1 MNIELKYNNLWVK
14 KLKKLSKKVHKKV
27 HKKYKKTQKN
37 TQKNVLVIIK
47 RLQEE
52 TMCHMGRI
60 ILQTPMTGVEWVD
73 SLD

>member
-14 KLKKLSKKVHKKV
+14 KLKKLSKKVHKK
-27 HKKYKKTQKN
+27 TQKS
-37 TQKNVLVIIK
+37 TKKHTKNVLVIIK